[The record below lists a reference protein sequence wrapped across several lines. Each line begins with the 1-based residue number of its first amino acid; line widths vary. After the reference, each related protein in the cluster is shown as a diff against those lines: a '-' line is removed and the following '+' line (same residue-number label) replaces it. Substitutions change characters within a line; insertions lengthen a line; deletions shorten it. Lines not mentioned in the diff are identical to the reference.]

1 MPNTSQLNLF
11 EQPNPSLSDIAAK
24 PIILDNQDTG
34 LFKVGDRIQIIKASS
49 PLQRLNRQKGHVVS
63 LVSGNVSVQVESIAV
78 VLMFPP
84 DALEKWTP
92 ISEYTSAR
100 EAAEAVELFRVGD
113 RVECHLAFIGQVGTV
128 QSIERHCATTVAW
141 VAYGEG
147 KPLYPCALEHLS
159 RVMD

>member
-1 MPNTSQLNLF
+1 MPNISQLNLF
-11 EQPNPSLSDIAAK
+11 EQPTPTLSDITDQ

-34 LFKVGDRIQIIKASS
+34 LFNVGDRIQIVKAGS
-49 PLQRLNRQKGHVVS
+49 PLQHLNGQKGHVVS
-63 LVSGNVSVQVESIAV
+63 LVSGNVSVQVEGIAV
-78 VLMFPP
+78 VLMFAP

-113 RVECHLAFIGQVGTV
+113 RVECHFAFIGQVGTV
-128 QSIERHCATTVAW
+128 QSIGKHCATTVAW

-147 KPLYPCALEHLS
+147 KPSYPCALEYLS